1 MRSAYSKKE
10 RVQLVN
16 EEDSL
21 TKQSFQNEC
30 NINSI
35 MKKWERSG
43 VLPHSRSSQPCYGDF
58 SNVTDFQSALN
69 AVSDAQDVFMQLPA
83 QLRARF
89 DNDPACFLDFVDNPS
104 NMEEMISLGLAERKR
119 EEITEPAVEQVLPT
133 TG

>member
-43 VLPHSRSSQPCYGDF
+43 VLPHSRSSQPRYGDF

-104 NMEEMISLGLAERKR
+104 NLEEMISLGLAERKR
-119 EEITEPAVEQVLPT
+119 EEVTEPAAEQVLPT